1 MRAVRSALAA
11 LVVVLLVTVSAV
23 AAPAAVR
30 TATGGPHGTA
40 IEVAPGVRLRAEV
53 YEPAGHGPHPLV
65 VMPASF
71 FPEPF
76 FPDPAVHQGP
86 AARRLAA
93 AGYVVVGYRPRG
105 LPGSGGTFGM
115 AGPEDVADAS
125 AVISWA
131 LARTPADAR
140 RVGLYGT
147 AYGAGIALLAASA
160 DRRVRAVAALGGW
173 ADLLDGL
180 YGGGTRRRAHPLFH
194 AAARPGAVRPGPEV
208 LRALREYAEHPDPT
222 PAFRSFARARSPM
235 THLDRLN
242 AHAPAVLLAQTW
254 SGTVESPNQNGRYFS
269 RLRTAKRLEYR
280 RDDHATEAPPAS
292 AERWFDR
299 HLRGGPGGTGTEPPV
314 FLEARGRPPGHPGE
328 QYDDLWA
335 TASGTHV
342 PRLEPRT
349 GPDPVISTGP
359 ASGPRPDAPYR
370 GPHADAP
377 YPAPD
382 PGPHADAT
390 SPGRRTAAVWW
401 TSPGRRPRRLRGIPA
416 LRTRVTPSAA
426 EGTLVAS
433 LYDMDP
439 TGAGALV
446 THAPYSFSHRT
457 PGTPFEASF
466 DLFATVYDLPAGHRL
481 ALVVTGTDPLYV
493 PRNPPGATLTLH
505 SAATGLA
512 LPVR

>member
-11 LVVVLLVTVSAV
+11 LVAAVLLTVSATAPAV
-23 AAPAAVR
+23 AAPAAARAVR
-30 TATGGPHGTA
+30 AGPEVTA

-53 YEPAGHGPHPLV
+53 HAPAGPGPHPLV
-65 VMPASF
+65 VMPAP
-71 FPEPF
+71 FPY
-76 FPDPAVHQGP
+76 PAAHQDP

-105 LPGSGGTFGM
+105 LPGSGGAFGM
-115 AGPEDVADAS
+115 AGPRDVADAS

-147 AYGAGIALLAASA
+147 AYGAGIGLLAASE

-173 ADLLDGL
+173 VDLLDGL
-180 YGGGTRRRAHPLFH
+180 YGGGTRRRAHPLFR
-194 AAARPGAVRPGPEV
+194 AAARPGAVRPDPEV
-208 LRALREYAEHPDPT
+208 RRALREYAEHPDPT
-222 PAFRSFARARSPM
+222 PAFRSFARARSPIAR
-235 THLDRLN
+235 LDRLN
-242 AHAPAVLLAQTW
+242 AHAPAVLLAHTW
-254 SGTVESPNQNGRYFS
+254 SATVESPNRNGRYFS

-280 RDDHATEAPPAS
+280 RDDHATQAPPAS

-299 HLRGGPGGTGTEPPV
+299 HLRGGPGGPGTEPPV

-328 QYDDLWA
+328 HYDDLWA
-335 TASGTHV
+335 TASANHV
-342 PRLEPRT
+342 PPLEPRT
-349 GPDPVISTGP
+349 GPDPVIHPGP
-359 ASGPRPDAPYR
+359 DPH
-370 GPHADAP
+370 GPHAD
-377 YPAPD
+377 D
-382 PGPHADAT
+382 P
-390 SPGRRTAAVWW
+390 SPGHGSAALWW
-401 TSPGRRPRRLRGIPA
+401 TSPDPRPRRLRGIPA

-426 EGTLVAS
+426 EGTLVAR
-433 LYDMDP
+433 LYDLDP
-439 TGAGALV
+439 TGTATLV
-446 THAPYSFSHRT
+446 THAPYSFAHHA

-481 ALVVTGTDPLYV
+481 ALLVTGTDPLYV
-493 PRNPPGATLTLH
+493 ARNPPGATLTLH

>member
-11 LVVVLLVTVSAV
+11 LVAAVLVTASAV

-30 TATGGPHGTA
+30 TAATGPHGTT

-53 YEPAGHGPHPLV
+53 YGPAGRGPHPLV

-71 FPEPF
+71 PEPAA
-76 FPDPAVHQGP
+76 PQGP

-105 LPGSGGTFGM
+105 LPGSGGAFGM

-147 AYGAGIALLAASA
+147 AYGAGIGLLAASA

-173 ADLLDGL
+173 VDLLDGL
-180 YGGGTRRRAHPLFH
+180 YGGGTRRRAHPLFQ
-194 AAARPGAVRPGPEV
+194 AAARPGVVRPSPEV
-208 LRALREYAEHPDPT
+208 RRALREYAEHPEPT

-242 AHAPAVLLAQTW
+242 AHAPAVLLAHTW
-254 SGTVESPNQNGRYFS
+254 SQAVESPNQNGRYFS

-280 RDDHATEAPPAS
+280 RDDHATQAPQAS

-299 HLRGGPGGTGTEPPV
+299 HLRGRPGGAGTEPPV

-328 QYDDLWA
+328 HYDDLWA
-335 TASGTHV
+335 TASGNHV

-349 GPDPVISTGP
+349 GSDPVIATGAAP
-359 ASGPRPDAPYR
+359 AAHIDAAHAGALPPAR
-370 GPHADAP
+370 G
-377 YPAPD
+377 
-382 PGPHADAT
+382 
-390 SPGRRTAAVWW
+390 TAAVWW

-433 LYDMDP
+433 LYDLDPMDP
-439 TGAGALV
+439 AGAGALV
-446 THAPYSFSHRT
+446 THAPYSFSHRA
-457 PGTPFEASF
+457 PGTPFDASF

-481 ALVVTGTDPLYV
+481 ALVVTGADPLYV
-493 PRNPPGATLTLH
+493 ARNPPGATLTLH
-505 SAATGLA
+505 SAGTGLA

>member
-11 LVVVLLVTVSAV
+11 LVAVLLVTVSAV

-30 TATGGPHGTA
+30 TATGGPHGTS

-53 YEPAGHGPHPLV
+53 YEPAGRGPHPLV

-71 FPEPF
+71 FP
-76 FPDPAVHQGP
+76 DPAAHQGP

-115 AGPEDVADAS
+115 AGPEDVADTS

-147 AYGAGIALLAASA
+147 AYGAGIGLLAASE
-160 DRRVRAVAALGGW
+160 DRRIRAVAALGGW
-173 ADLLDGL
+173 VDLLDGL

-208 LRALREYAEHPDPT
+208 RRALREYAEHPDPT
-222 PAFRSFARARSPM
+222 PAFRSFAAARSPM

-242 AHAPAVLLAQTW
+242 AHAPAVLLAHTW
-254 SGTVESPNQNGRYFS
+254 SGAVESPNQNGRYFS

-280 RDDHATEAPPAS
+280 RDDHATEAPAAS
-292 AERWFDR
+292 AERWFDH
-299 HLRGGPGGTGTEPPV
+299 HLRGGPGGAGTEPPV
-314 FLEARGRPPGHPGE
+314 FLEARGRPPGHSGE

-349 GPDPVISTGP
+349 GPDPVIATGP
-359 ASGPRPDAPYR
+359 A
-370 GPHADAP
+370 
-377 YPAPD
+377 
-382 PGPHADAT
+382 PGPPADAT
-390 SPGRRTAAVWW
+390 PAGHRTAAVWW

-426 EGTLVAS
+426 EGTLVAT
-433 LYDMDP
+433 LYDIGP
-439 TGAGALV
+439 TGTGTLV

-457 PGTPFEASF
+457 PGTPFDASF

-493 PRNPPGATLTLH
+493 ARNPPGATLTLH